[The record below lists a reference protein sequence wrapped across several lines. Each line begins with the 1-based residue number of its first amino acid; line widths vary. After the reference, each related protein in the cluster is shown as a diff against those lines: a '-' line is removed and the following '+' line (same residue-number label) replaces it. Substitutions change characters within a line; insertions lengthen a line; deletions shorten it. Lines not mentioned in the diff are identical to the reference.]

1 MKTNE
6 ENENKPNAKAPGV
19 SSAEKTVKKMTVKPK
34 VAPEKIDGEE
44 RLQKLLSRA
53 GVASRRAAETL
64 IAEGQVSVNGH
75 GIKELGAKADPYLDK
90 ITVSGKP
97 LQLSDAAPTVLLLHK
112 PRGYMSTKSD
122 PEGRPIIMD
131 LLPKKLHKLNP
142 VGRLDFD
149 TSGVLLLTD
158 DGDLL
163 HLLTHPS
170 HGVEKVYHARVGG
183 QIQAETVRILETGV
197 HISEGDENSKT
208 KIKTA
213 PCRVRV
219 RAQTE
224 KNALVEVTLREGRN
238 RQVRKMLETMGH
250 AVSSLRRIKFA
261 GFEIEELPP
270 GGYRLLLPGEIHAL
284 RKNTTRVIAKK
295 QSRADILKEAS
306 AAIEAR
312 ERRNPRPK
320 TPAKFARPKTGSR
333 EEVEE
338 TPTRNSRS
346 TLARPIAP
354 SRSTYGT
361 KNKTESSDK
370 TRAPRRVSSY
380 EASGQEKEVSRPYAP
395 RDVSSGSANPRG
407 SDSRNSESRSAD
419 SRSAAPRSSE
429 SRSSESRSSE
439 SRSSESRSSAPRSSS
454 RTTDSRS
461 SAPRVTSRPSIYK
474 PGGEEKPRVAS
485 ARPST
490 RPAAY
495 KSASEDKHHDYST
508 PRDSKSPNAK
518 PRNPPRAGS
527 KAAKPEAP
535 LGERIRRQ
543 WKND

>member
-1 MKTNE
+1 M
-6 ENENKPNAKAPGV
+6 
-19 SSAEKTVKKMTVKPK
+19 
-34 VAPEKIDGEE
+34 
-44 RLQKLLSRA
+44 QKLLSRA
-53 GVASRRAAETL
+53 GVASRRAAESL

-75 GIKELGAKADPYLDK
+75 VVKELGAKADPLVDI

-97 LQLSDAAPTVLLLHK
+97 LLLSDAAPTVVLLHK

-122 PEGRPIIMD
+122 PENRPIIMD
-131 LLPKKLHKLNP
+131 LLPRKLQKLNP

-183 QIQAETVRILETGV
+183 QVQLETVKILESGV
-197 HISEGDENSKT
+197 HILEGDENSKT

-261 GFEIEELPP
+261 GLEMEELPP

-284 RKNTTRVIAKK
+284 RKAATRVIAKK
-295 QSRADILKEAS
+295 QSRDAVLKDAAEA
-306 AAIEAR
+306 AEAR
-312 ERRNPRPK
+312 ARRMPRPR
-320 TPAKFARPKTGSR
+320 TPAKFVSRGKSGVGDSSESR
-333 EEVEE
+333 EESA
-338 TPTRNSRS
+338 PRSRS
-346 TLARPIAP
+346 TLARPVTP

-361 KNKTESSDK
+361 KNQAESTGK
-370 TRAPRRVSSY
+370 ARPTTRTSSY
-380 EASGQEKEVSRPYAP
+380 EASGQEASRPYSP
-395 RDVSSGSANPRG
+395 RSASGDSANPRTA
-407 SDSRNSESRSAD
+407 N
-419 SRSAAPRSSE
+419 
-429 SRSSESRSSE
+429 
-439 SRSSESRSSAPRSSS
+439 PRSSS
-454 RTTDSRS
+454 RTSNPRTSDSRTSDSRS
-461 SAPRVTSRPSIYK
+461 SAPRPSARPSSRQSGEEDKPRAYPQARTSSRGDSNPRNAASRPS
-474 PGGEEKPRVAS
+474 PAS
-485 ARPST
+485 RAST

-495 KSASEDKHHDYST
+495 KSAGEDKPHDYSSS
-508 PRDSKSPNAK
+508 RDASSPNVR
-518 PRNPPRAGS
+518 PRNPTASKTSVPRKPSGT
-527 KAAKPEAP
+527 KPEAP

>member
-1 MKTNE
+1 MKT
-6 ENENKPNAKAPGV
+6 
-19 SSAEKTVKKMTVKPK
+19 
-34 VAPEKIDGEE
+34 EKIKVEKIEGEE

-53 GVASRRAAETL
+53 GVASRRAAEAL
-64 IAEGQVSVNGH
+64 IADGQVSVNGH
-75 GIKELGAKADPYLDK
+75 VVKELGAKADPLIDK

-97 LQLSDAAPTVLLLHK
+97 LLLSDAAPTVVLLHK

-131 LLPKKLHKLNP
+131 LLPRKLQKLNP

-183 QIQAETVRILETGV
+183 QVQAETVRILETGV

-261 GFEIEELPP
+261 GLEIEELPP

-284 RKNTTRVIAKK
+284 RKNAKSVIAKK
-295 QSRADILKEAS
+295 QSRAEILKEAS

-333 EEVEE
+333 EEEE
-338 TPTRNSRS
+338 TPTRTSRS

-361 KNKTESSDK
+361 KNQTDTPDK
-370 TRAPRRVSSY
+370 TRAPRRVSAY
-380 EASGQEKEVSRPYAP
+380 DASGQESETPRPYSP
-395 RDVSSGSANPRG
+395 RAASGG
-407 SDSRNSESRSAD
+407 
-419 SRSAAPRSSE
+419 SAAPRNSNPRNADSRTSS
-429 SRSSESRSSE
+429 SRSSDARSGDA
-439 SRSSESRSSAPRSSS
+439 RSSAPRAS
-454 RTTDSRS
+454 T
-461 SAPRVTSRPSIYK
+461 RPSIYK
-474 PGGEEKPRVAS
+474 PGGEEKPRAYPSSRTSSREDSNPRGAASRPASAASRPS
-485 ARPST
+485 ARPS
-490 RPAAY
+490 AY
-495 KSASEDKHHDYST
+495 KPASEDKHHDYST
-508 PRDSKSPNAK
+508 SRDSSSPNVR
-518 PRNPPRAGS
+518 PRNATSSSRPSAPRATSSSRKPAG
-527 KAAKPEAP
+527 AKPEAP

-543 WKND
+543 WKNN

>member
-1 MKTNE
+1 MARGASSVEKNSSNKKAVKT
-6 ENENKPNAKAPGV
+6 
-19 SSAEKTVKKMTVKPK
+19 
-34 VAPEKIDGEE
+34 EKIKVEKIEGEE

-53 GVASRRAAETL
+53 GVASRRAAEAL
-64 IAEGQVSVNGH
+64 IADGQVSVNGH
-75 GIKELGAKADPYLDK
+75 VVKELGAKADPLIDK

-97 LQLSDAAPTVLLLHK
+97 LLLSDAAPTVVLLHK

-131 LLPKKLHKLNP
+131 LLPRKLQKLNP

-224 KNALVEVTLREGRN
+224 QNALVEVTLREGRN

-261 GFEIEELPP
+261 GLEIEELPP

-284 RKNTTRVIAKK
+284 RKGTTRAIAKK
-295 QSRADILKEAS
+295 QSRAEILKEAS

-333 EEVEE
+333 EEEE
-338 TPTRNSRS
+338 TPTRTSRS

-361 KNKTESSDK
+361 KNQTDTPDK
-370 TRAPRRVSSY
+370 TRAPRRVSAY
-380 EASGQEKEVSRPYAP
+380 DASGQESETPRPYSP
-395 RDVSSGSANPRG
+395 RAASGGSPTQRNSNPR
-407 SDSRNSESRSAD
+407 NAD
-419 SRSAAPRSSE
+419 SKTSNPRSSDA
-429 SRSSESRSSE
+429 RSGDA
-439 SRSSESRSSAPRSSS
+439 RSSAPRA
-454 RTTDSRS
+454 
-461 SAPRVTSRPSIYK
+461 SARPSIYK
-474 PGGEEKPRVAS
+474 PGGEEKPRAYSSSRTSSREDSTPRAAASRPSSS

-490 RPAAY
+490 RPTAY
-495 KSASEDKHHDYST
+495 KPASEDKHHDYSSS
-508 PRDSKSPNAK
+508 RDSKSPNAK
-518 PRNPPRAGS
+518 PRNPSRASS
-527 KAAKPEAP
+527 KTDKPQAP